1 VRYTKKRVNEMIK
14 EHICY
19 SCGQIKSTSES
30 DPQCPKCGKHME
42 CRETPNEGDFLIPLK
57 KRGQKRMFKG
67 FGVP

>member
-1 VRYTKKRVNEMIK
+1 MRYTKKKMNEMVK

-19 SCGQIKSTSES
+19 NCGQIKSTSES
-30 DPQCPKCGKHME
+30 NPLCSKCGKQMDL
-42 CRETPNEGDFLIPLK
+42 RETPNDGDYLIPLK